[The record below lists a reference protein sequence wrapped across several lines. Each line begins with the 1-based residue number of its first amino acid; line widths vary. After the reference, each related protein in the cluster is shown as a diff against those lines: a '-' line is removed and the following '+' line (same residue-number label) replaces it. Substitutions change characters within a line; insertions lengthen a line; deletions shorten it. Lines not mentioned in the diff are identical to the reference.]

1 MEVGLMTKLT
11 LERHELIVLQEMVQE
26 RYEKL
31 VSILSKNNSTLDE
44 YEKDITN
51 YTTYDLHKK
60 LLEVTC

>member
-1 MEVGLMTKLT
+1 MEVGLMTKLS

>member
-1 MEVGLMTKLT
+1 MTKLT

>member
-1 MEVGLMTKLT
+1 MKLT
-11 LERHELIVLQEMVQE
+11 LERHELIVLQEMVDE
-26 RYEKL
+26 RYQNL
-31 VSILSKNNSTLDE
+31 VSILSKHSSALDE

>member
-1 MEVGLMTKLT
+1 MTKLT

-31 VSILSKNNSTLDE
+31 VQILSKNNSPLDE

-60 LLEVTC
+60 LLEVTCQMKM